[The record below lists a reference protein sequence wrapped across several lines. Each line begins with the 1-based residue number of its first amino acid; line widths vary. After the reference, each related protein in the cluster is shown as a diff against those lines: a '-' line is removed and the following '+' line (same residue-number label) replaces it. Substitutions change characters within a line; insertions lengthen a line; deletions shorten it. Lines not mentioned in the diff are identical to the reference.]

1 MEWLITALENTNP
14 DPEEQVS
21 ILQVPMPSPKPTLV
35 FVPGA
40 WHSPACFDPII
51 ARLLEIGY
59 SCATVSL
66 PSVGPSAH
74 ALADPNADSA
84 AVRSVIVEQLEF
96 KKDVVLVAHS
106 YAGIPTNNA
115 IEGLVKQRDATFG
128 VIGIVYLAAFLVS
141 QGQTLAATLAAVGEQ
156 GLAPFIEVQEVVF
169 EPWRYLPAYYM
180 LALEDACVLP
190 RIQEAM
196 LNQIGEERFK
206 KVVRIQC
213 GHAPF
218 LSRQDETIALIEEAA
233 GALPDK
239 RAML

>member
-1 MEWLITALENTNP
+1 MSLIRA
-14 DPEEQVS
+14 Q
-21 ILQVPMPSPKPTLV
+21 
-35 FVPGA
+35 

-128 VIGIVYLAAFLVS
+128 VIGIVYLAVSTVALSFVLVRS
-141 QGQTLAATLAAVGEQ
+141 ENRPCRL
-156 GLAPFIEVQEVVF
+156 GLPCQ
-169 EPWRYLPAYYM
+169 PGS
-180 LALEDACVLP
+180 DACCHACSCGRARSGTVH
-190 RIQEAM
+190 RGS
-196 LNQIGEERFK
+196 GEIDDLSNER
-206 KVVRIQC
+206 
-213 GHAPF
+213 
-218 LSRQDETIALIEEAA
+218 AL
-233 GALPDK
+233 K
-239 RAML
+239 RAR